1 MKDGNRA
8 VLAANALVK
17 TFVGALLMGLP
28 LFLSAGTL
36 LYRGAWLLMA
46 LLFVPMVVVGVGLL
60 IFSPE
65 LLARR
70 LNSKEK
76 RSKQSGVVRLSG
88 LMFLVGFVIAGLD
101 ARYGWSSIPTAV
113 TVVASVVFLLS
124 YAMYIEVMR
133 ENVWLS
139 RTIEVVDGQE
149 VISTGLYGVVRHPMY
164 LATLG
169 LFLAMPLIL
178 GSWWAVV
185 LFACYVPIIVI
196 RIVDEE
202 RLLLAELDGYAD
214 YCTRVRWRIV
224 PFVW

>member
-17 TFVGALLMGLP
+17 TLVGALLMGLP

-36 LYRGAWLLMA
+36 SYRGAWLLMA

-101 ARYGWSSIPTAV
+101 ALGT
-113 TVVASVVFLLS
+113 T
-124 YAMYIEVMR
+124 
-133 ENVWLS
+133 NH
-139 RTIEVVDGQE
+139 
-149 VISTGLYGVVRHPMY
+149 ISGL
-164 LATLG
+164 
-169 LFLAMPLIL
+169 
-178 GSWWAVV
+178 
-185 LFACYVPIIVI
+185 
-196 RIVDEE
+196 
-202 RLLLAELDGYAD
+202 
-214 YCTRVRWRIV
+214 
-224 PFVW
+224 

>member
-1 MKDGNRA
+1 MKDGNRVA
-8 VLAANALVK
+8 LVVNALVK
-17 TFVGALLMGLP
+17 TLVGALLMGLP

-36 LYRGAWLLMA
+36 SYRGAWLLMA
-46 LLFVPMVVVGVGLL
+46 LLFVPMVVVGIGLL

-65 LLARR
+65 LLERR

-76 RSKQSGVVRLSG
+76 RSKQSGVVRFSG

-101 ARYGWSSIPTAV
+101 TRYGWSLMPTAV
-113 TVVASVVFLLS
+113 TVVASAVFLLS

-139 RTIEVVDGQE
+139 RTIEVVDGQK

-169 LFLAMPLIL
+169 LFLVMPLIL
-178 GSWWAVV
+178 GSWWAVAV
-185 LFACYVPIIVI
+185 FACYIPIIVI
-196 RIVDEE
+196 RIADEE